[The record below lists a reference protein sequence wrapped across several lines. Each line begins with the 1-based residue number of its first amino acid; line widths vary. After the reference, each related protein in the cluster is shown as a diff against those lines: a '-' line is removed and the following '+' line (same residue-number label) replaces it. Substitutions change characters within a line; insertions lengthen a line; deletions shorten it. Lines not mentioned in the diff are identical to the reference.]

1 MNMKLLIAGN
11 VNINFE
17 RTAFLNS
24 LGFEVTVL
32 PREDKAFDIDVS
44 DFDAVIC
51 NWLFVHH
58 DIRQFSSLR
67 YIQLLS
73 AGLDRVPL
81 DYIHEKN
88 IVLNNA
94 RGVYSIPMAEFAVGS
109 VLQLYKKS
117 RFFFQNQKEHI
128 WQKDR
133 GILELSGSTVSII
146 GCGSVGQE
154 TAKRFGAFTDNIY
167 GVDLYPNV
175 CPFFKNIYPFEQLDT
190 VISSSDVVV
199 LTLPLTEQTKGI
211 FDKKRLAIMK
221 DSAVLVN
228 ISRGGIVD
236 EEALADALENN
247 LGGAVLDVFEEEPL
261 SVKSRLWDAEN
272 VVITPHISFQSN
284 KNDFR
289 MWQTIS
295 ENLKRFAGE
304 RNKTE

>member
-1 MNMKLLIAGN
+1 MKLLIAGN
-11 VNINFE
+11 INIDIE
-17 RTAFLNS
+17 RTAFVNS

-32 PREDKAFDIDVS
+32 PREDAALDIDVS

-58 DIRQFSSLR
+58 DIKQFRNLR

-73 AGLDRVPL
+73 AGLDRVPI
-81 DYIHEKN
+81 DYIRENN
-88 IVLNNA
+88 ITLKNA
-94 RGVYSIPMAEFAVGS
+94 RGVYSIPMAEFAVGG

-133 GILELSGSTVSII
+133 SILELSGSTVLII

-154 TAKRFGAFTDNIY
+154 TAKRFSAFTDTIY
-167 GVDLYPNV
+167 GVDLYPNSSL
-175 CPFFKNIYPFEQLDT
+175 FFKKVYPFEQLDT
-190 VISSSDVVV
+190 VIPSSDVVV
-199 LTLPLTEQTKGI
+199 LTLPLTEQTKDM
-211 FDKKRLAIMK
+211 FDKERFALMK

-236 EEALADALENN
+236 EEALADALGKN
-247 LGGAVLDVFEEEPL
+247 LGGAVLDVFEDEPL

-272 VVITPHISFQSN
+272 AVITPHISFQSN

-289 MWQTIS
+289 MWQVIS
-295 ENLKRFAGE
+295 ENLKHFAGE